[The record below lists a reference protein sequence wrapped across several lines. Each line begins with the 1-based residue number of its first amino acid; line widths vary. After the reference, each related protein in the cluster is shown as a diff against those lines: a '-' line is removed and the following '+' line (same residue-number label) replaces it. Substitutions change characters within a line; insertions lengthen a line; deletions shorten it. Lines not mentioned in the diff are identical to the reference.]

1 VGDDTIEEIVLVLVL
16 PPRFVLILKFLVI
29 YEIFSKLLLILRTA
43 LVADSV
49 LTFSSV
55 LLDEGPRK
63 S

>member
-1 VGDDTIEEIVLVLVL
+1 VGEDTIEDIVLALVL
-16 PPRFVLILKFLVI
+16 PLRFVLMLKFLVI

-49 LTFSSV
+49 LAFSSA